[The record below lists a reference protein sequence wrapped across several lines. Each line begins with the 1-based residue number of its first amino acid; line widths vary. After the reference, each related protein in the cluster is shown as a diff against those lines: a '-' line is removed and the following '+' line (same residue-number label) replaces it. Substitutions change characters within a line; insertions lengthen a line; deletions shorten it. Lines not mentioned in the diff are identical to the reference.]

1 VSKVLIVEFPMSA
14 TYANAAHFQLTNATD
29 VICGEEHYNP
39 EGSQGMIEH
48 HDIMHKKR
56 RNIP

>member
-1 VSKVLIVEFPMSA
+1 MSA